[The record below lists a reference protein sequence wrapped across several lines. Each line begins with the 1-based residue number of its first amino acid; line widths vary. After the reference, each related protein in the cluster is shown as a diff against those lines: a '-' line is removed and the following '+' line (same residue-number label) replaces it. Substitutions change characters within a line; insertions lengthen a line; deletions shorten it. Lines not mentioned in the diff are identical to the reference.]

1 MVSEGE
7 EEPTKKKIPCGF
19 WVLAELQ
26 SPTVFRFWPYFNLL
40 CFLGSGRSSISC
52 GFLVLADFQSPTFF
66 GFWPIFN
73 ELWFFGFWPNFN
85 SLWFLG
91 SGRSSIS
98 CGFGV
103 LADLQFP
110 MFIGFW
116 PNFNHLWFLSS
127 GRLSISCGFGVIGVY
142 AVKLGLKFLKRKL
155 WIHSLHMRYKMFFFF
170 FFFFFLGRG
179 GFWPNFNPL
188 WFGVVAELQSLTVF
202 GFWPIINPLRFWGSG
217 RTSVPYGFE
226 VLAEL

>member
-170 FFFFFLGRG
+170 FFFFFFGAGGVLAKLQSTVVWGCGRTSISYG
-179 GFWPNFNPL
+179 FWVLANHQSPAVLGFWPNF
-188 WFGVVAELQSLTVF
+188 S
-202 GFWPIINPLRFWGSG
+202 PLRF
-217 RTSVPYGFE
+217 
-226 VLAEL
+226 